1 MEPARPP
8 EIRGAGKKATQAKRK
23 AFANPLP
30 VGTTP
35 IQIGTQDASRTWWD
49 WFNESTKWMAE
60 NLFTSAP
67 VYHGWYDP
75 LTKSVWMYDKGDAMK
90 LWTHGFFG
98 KGSLSRSEPTW
109 SARKVA
115 EREARERGV
124 LTAEQMT
131 QKRREERRLLK
142 IERARAAVRAGIQL
156 PDGITALG
164 GELREDDVQGPWQG
178 DEDMPVVEAGV
189 SRVKGLKYFSGDVQ
203 KAQVDLDIEDE
214 GDPDMSDLS
223 NVEHFQLTLVEAFF
237 LAGML
242 GCLQVHDNKNAVIPL
257 ATLYQLCMDS
267 ALPISSPSVP
277 SIRPDNPFLLS
288 YIVYHHFRSLGWV
301 VKNGTKFCV
310 DYLLYKRGP
319 VFSHAEFAVL
329 VIPEY
334 EYEPDAEDTPFVQHH
349 NGGEKSWIWFSMVN
363 RVNTQVQKTLV
374 LAHVKIPRIT
384 AQITNELTT
393 PGGLV
398 KVLRRGA
405 FRVKEITIRR
415 WVPARMKP

>member
-1 MEPARPP
+1 MEVTQQPQ
-8 EIRGAGKKATQAKRK
+8 IQGAGKKATQAKRK

-30 VGTTP
+30 VGISFTQGN
-35 IQIGTQDASRTWWD
+35 IQGASRTWWD
-49 WFNESTKWMAE
+49 WFNESTKWMTE
-60 NLFTSAP
+60 NLFTTAP
-67 VYHGWYDP
+67 LYHGWYDP
-75 LTKSVWMYDKGDAMK
+75 LTKSVWMRDKGEALN

-109 SARKVA
+109 NARKTA

-189 SRVKGLKYFSGDVQ
+189 SRVKGLKYFSDDVQ
-203 KAQVDLDIEDE
+203 KAPLDLTNEDE
-214 GDPDMSDLS
+214 EDQDLSDLS
-223 NVEHFQLTLVEAFF
+223 DVEHFQLTLVEAFF

-242 GCLQVHDNKNAVIPL
+242 GCLQVRDNKNAVIPL
-257 ATLYQLCMDS
+257 TTLYHLCMD
-267 ALPISSPSVP
+267 AQLYTSSLSVT

-334 EYEPDAEDTPFVQHH
+334 EYGPDAQDTPFVQHH
-349 NGGEKSWIWFSMVN
+349 NGGDKSWIWFSMVN

-374 LAHVKIPRIT
+374 LAHIKIPRIT
-384 AQITNELTT
+384 DQIMNELNT
-393 PGGLV
+393 PEGLV
-398 KVLRRGA
+398 KALRRGA
-405 FRVKEITIRR
+405 FRVKEISIRR
-415 WVPARMKP
+415 WVPARMKA